1 MNISRNARFFAVL
14 LATLNWVIPV
24 SQVQALDPPSRD
36 LLSGTPNTPVHI
48 NDIALA
54 KGGQLRGVVLDRQ
67 AQPTNAFRVTVIQE
81 GRQIA
86 MVETDKGG
94 RFQVDGLR
102 GGLFQVA
109 AGQNTY
115 MCRGWAPGTAPPAAR
130 DQLLVVPDLVVE
142 RGQRPFS
149 DLFFADPVMV
159 GLIIAAAVAIPIAVS
174 RSRKDSPPGS

>member
-1 MNISRNARFFAVL
+1 MHVSLPCF